1 MTPRTEKGLC
11 SCSTACQAASKA
23 YTGVNKS
30 SLAKERAE
38 TLLRDL
44 EIILRSDNRY
54 GEGIN
59 LDDAK
64 LLPVIELHLLRI
76 LVDVTSAA
84 AE

>member
-1 MTPRTEKGLC
+1 
-11 SCSTACQAASKA
+11 
-23 YTGVNKS
+23 VNKS